1 MIKEYLWN
9 LSELLKN
16 LPEQQIEALIQL
28 LQDVRDRG
36 GMVFVFGNGGSA
48 TTASHFACDLGKS
61 TVQEGRPRFRVATL
75 HDVATFSAYANDYG
89 YEMVF
94 AEPLQS
100 LGQPGDIAIGISA
113 SGNSSN
119 VLRAMDVA
127 QRRGL
132 RTVGLIGYQ
141 GGKLKDKVD
150 LCIIVPS
157 EDMQHIEDAHQ
168 IILHAV
174 FRELLL

>member
-1 MIKEYLWN
+1 
-9 LSELLKN
+9 
-16 LPEQQIEALIQL
+16 
-28 LQDVRDRG
+28 
-36 GMVFVFGNGGSA
+36 
-48 TTASHFACDLGKS
+48 
-61 TVQEGRPRFRVATL
+61 VATL